1 MINPMKTT
9 RSGKEAKAAEQ
20 SLIKYA
26 QEQGI
31 VGKEL
36 QHFMGQVS
44 HETAKFLYRREIA
57 SGTAYE
63 GRKDLGNTQA
73 GDGARFK
80 GRGHIQITGRANYE
94 KYGKL
99 LGIDLVNNPELAE
112 TDDVANQVAVL
123 YWKDRVRP
131 RIKDVN
137 AIDFDAVC
145 QAINGGKYGKS
156 NGREDR
162 RTKTAQ
168 YAFLAE

>member
-1 MINPMKTT
+1 MKTT

-36 QHFMGQVS
+36 QHFMVQTA
-44 HETAKFLYRREIA
+44 HESGGFVYKRELA
-57 SGTAYE
+57 SGEAYE
-63 GRKDLGNTQA
+63 GRVQSLGNTQA
-73 GDGARFK
+73 GDGVRFK